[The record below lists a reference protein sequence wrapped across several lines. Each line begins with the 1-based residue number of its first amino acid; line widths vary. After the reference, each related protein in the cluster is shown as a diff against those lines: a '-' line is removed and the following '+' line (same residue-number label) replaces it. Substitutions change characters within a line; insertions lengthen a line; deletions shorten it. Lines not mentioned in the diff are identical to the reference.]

1 MCDTPLVREILLR
14 MLDGPTLQKVALRK
28 TSGKGESAPS

>member
-1 MCDTPLVREILLR
+1 MCDTPLVREILSR
-14 MLDGPTLQKVALRK
+14 MFDGPTLQKVALRK